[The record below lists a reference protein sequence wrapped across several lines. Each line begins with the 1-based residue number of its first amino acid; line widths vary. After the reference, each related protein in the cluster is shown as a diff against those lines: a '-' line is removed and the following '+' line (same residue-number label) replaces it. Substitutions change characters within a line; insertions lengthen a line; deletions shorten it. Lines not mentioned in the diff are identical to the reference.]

1 VVLPDFVSDAMSTEP
16 VPGFGPGTQSLCF
29 ADVKDFV
36 HTLAG
41 LVVRDLD
48 VRNVF
53 NDGNA

>member
-1 VVLPDFVSDAMSTEP
+1 VVLPNFVSDALSNEP

-41 LVVRDLD
+41 LALRDPD

-53 NDGNA
+53 SVGNA